1 MTIDCMQQIGLSFD
15 DLKFYAPLVIT
26 IFGWIGA
33 IWAWI
38 LNDRAKR
45 REAQYLRKE
54 ASYRE
59 LLLSLKGFYENAKN
73 GKTAREAFL
82 DQLNIAW
89 LYCPDEII
97 KKGYAFLD
105 TVHTDRT
112 GNLAAEKEKQNAL
125 ADLVSSIR
133 ANLLSEALVQNTTLT
148 KEDFRFLSVNFR
160 PKT

>member
-1 MTIDCMQQIGLSFD
+1 MQQIGLSFD

-26 IFGWIGA
+26 ILGWIGA

-73 GKTAREAFL
+73 GETAREAFL

-148 KEDFRFLSVNFR
+148 KEDFRFLSVNSR